1 MSPELVQAISRTQK
15 LFEERKRPSDWGINI
30 IEGSTGLES
39 KEDWSKYYMYLT
51 NPDGFNPEITPETIT
66 GEEIIEAPPPEF
78 DVIKHQNGCETII
91 HYKLKSV
98 DEEKDFEDEK
108 IEE

>member
-51 NPDGFNPEITPETIT
+51 NFTYNFTLKDGYLRI
-66 GEEIIEAPPPEF
+66 
-78 DVIKHQNGCETII
+78 DVF
-91 HYKLKSV
+91 SV
-98 DEEKDFEDEK
+98 NDTRNNHRGGNN
-108 IEE
+108 